1 MPEPP
6 YIVDRTGFARAGTTV
21 DPHEWQI
28 NLAPRDL
35 SFIRVDFQLRLQ
47 FDDVEVVIEG
57 PFNVE
62 RGGETYTLHPDDR
75 AALGAVLAIYPSSL
89 VANEI
94 EPDGTLRLMFQSG
107 DRISVPPDPHHEPW
121 QINGPGDAL
130 VVCTPGVP
138 AKLATWS

>member
-1 MPEPP
+1 MIP
-6 YIVDRTGFARAGTTV
+6 
-21 DPHEWQI
+21 
-28 NLAPRDL
+28 
-35 SFIRVDFQLRLQ
+35 
-47 FDDVEVVIEG
+47 
-57 PFNVE
+57 
-62 RGGETYTLHPDDR
+62 DR
-75 AALGAVLAIYPSSL
+75 ALARPLPAEKADFGIESRQRRVAAFTVTPQACYPSSL

-130 VVCTPGVP
+130 VVCTSGVP